1 MGIIDSL
8 SAGYRLIG
16 RRIEL
21 LLLPILLDIFLR
33 FAPRLSVAPLFQR
46 VASFYAG
53 LAEQVDP
60 ESAAFLGQIAE
71 MLAAWGQYSNLF
83 NGLVNGSLF
92 HVPSLMVAVPE
103 LQTESIPISSLGV
116 AGGLVVVL
124 GLVGML
130 IGVIYMNF
138 LARALPLGEGEK
150 NPSLGSL
157 VRMVLRH
164 WFRAVIFVLVVAVAL
179 LLLYIPG
186 ALAAGLLGLIH
197 PLAGNLVGLLL
208 SGLTLAL
215 FLYLYFV
222 PVAIVLDDL
231 PLRTAL
237 WRSMTLVRHNLGAT
251 LAFVLLTTLISWGL
265 GLLLRNLA
273 LANAAGIWLAIPL
286 YAFIGTGL
294 AMALLVFYRTRLLL
308 MAQEVRSQQGGRP
321 GMGA

>member
-33 FAPRLSVAPLFQR
+33 FAPRLSIAPLFER

-53 LAEQVDP
+53 LADQVDP
-60 ESAAFLGQIAE
+60 ESAVFLGQVAE
-71 MLAAWGQYSNLF
+71 MLAAWGRYSNLW

-92 HVPSLMVAVPE
+92 HVPSIMVAVPE
-103 LQTESIPISSLGV
+103 LQTESISIGSLVV
-116 AGGLVVVL
+116 AGGLAALL
-124 GLVGML
+124 GLFGL
-130 IGVIYMNF
+130 LLGVVYMNF

-150 NPSLGSL
+150 NPSPGSL
-157 VRMVLRH
+157 ARMVLRH
-164 WFRAVIFVLVVAVAL
+164 WLRAVLFVLVVAVAL
-179 LLLYIPG
+179 TLLYVPG
-186 ALAAGLLGLIH
+186 ALAAGLFGLIH

-208 SGLTLAL
+208 SGLTLAI

-251 LAFVLLTTLISWGL
+251 LAFVLLTTLIAWGF
-265 GLLLRNLA
+265 GLLMRNLA
-273 LANAAGIWLAIPL
+273 LANAAGLWLAIPL

-294 AMALLVFYRTRLLL
+294 AMALLVFYRTRLIV
-308 MAQEVRSQQGGRP
+308 MAQKMSAQQSS
-321 GMGA
+321 

>member
-33 FAPRLSVAPLFQR
+33 FAPRLSIAPLFER

-53 LAEQVDP
+53 LADQVDP
-60 ESAAFLGQIAE
+60 ESAVFLGQVAE
-71 MLAAWGQYSNLF
+71 MLVAWGRYSNLW

-92 HVPSLMVAVPE
+92 HVPSIMVAVPE
-103 LQTESIPISSLGV
+103 LQTESISISSLVV
-116 AGGLVVVL
+116 AGGMAALL
-124 GLVGML
+124 GLFGLLV
-130 IGVIYMNF
+130 GVIYMNF

-164 WFRAVIFVLVVAVAL
+164 WFRAVLFVLVVALAL
-179 LLLYIPG
+179 TLLYVPG
-186 ALAAGLLGLIH
+186 ALAAGLFGLIH

-208 SGLTLAL
+208 SGLTLAI

-251 LAFVLLTTLISWGL
+251 LAFVLLTTLIAWGF
-265 GLLLRNLA
+265 GLLMRNLA

-294 AMALLVFYRTRLLL
+294 AMALLVFYRTRLIV
-308 MAQEVRSQQGGRP
+308 MAQKMSAQQNG
-321 GMGA
+321 